1 MKKKVIFISQALW
14 IGGIE
19 TALVNLLNRF
29 DYDKYDVTCLIV
41 QNSLE
46 MSERIT
52 PKCRLIVADRDSTAS
67 FDKPYKFSRLFG
79 LIQKPQN
86 ASKLRLIIWR
96 VLQFLF
102 RALELR
108 LYSHYIKKQLRNEH
122 FDTAIIYTNR
132 VSEIAVRALE
142 ADKFITFFHHGSFH
156 REYHDVWGYEH
167 SRSIV
172 TVSDSIKSQ
181 FAQALSKY
189 ADKLTV
195 IPNITDVEV
204 IRRKSAEMSVEY
216 PDGFNIV
223 SCGRLDPVKGFDLAI
238 GACKLL
244 LDKGINDFHW
254 HIIGGGPIEAELK
267 KAAADS
273 GAGEHIVF
281 HGMQQNPYPYMA
293 NADLFV
299 QPSRYEGYSLS
310 IMEALALS
318 LPIVATKAAAGEQIT
333 DGVNGV
339 LCDTSAESIAEA
351 VKNLYIGKDE
361 ANKYREYL
369 RSYDFERLNNRIIA
383 DIESLI

>member
-46 MSERIT
+46 MAERIT
-52 PKCRLIVADRDSTAS
+52 PKCRLIVADRDSTVS

-96 VLQFLF
+96 VLQFLL

-156 REYHDVWGYEH
+156 REYHDIWGYKH

-172 TVSDSIKSQ
+172 TVSDSIRSQ
-181 FAQALSKY
+181 FAQALPKY

-204 IRRKSAEMSVEY
+204 IRRKSSEMSVEY

-238 GACKLL
+238 EACKLL
-244 LDKGINDFHW
+244 TDKGINDFHW
-254 HIIGGGPIEAELK
+254 HIIGGGPIETELK

-281 HGMQQNPYPYMA
+281 YGMQQNPYPYMA

-299 QPSRYEGYSLS
+299 QPSRFEGYSLS

-333 DGVNGV
+333 DGINGV
-339 LCDTSAESIAEA
+339 LCDTSAESIAVA
-351 VKNLYIGKDE
+351 VSRVISDDNFR
-361 ANKYREYL
+361 NKLGENAARI
-369 RSYDFERLNNRIIA
+369 DFEAQNNEILNRLY
-383 DIESLI
+383 EVF

>member
-46 MSERIT
+46 MAERIT
-52 PKCRLIVADRDSTAS
+52 PKCRLIVADRDSTVS

-96 VLQFLF
+96 VLQFLL

-156 REYHDVWGYEH
+156 REYHDIWGYEH

-181 FAQALSKY
+181 FAQALPKY

-195 IPNITDVEV
+195 IPNITDVEA
-204 IRRKSAEMSVEY
+204 IRRKSSEMSVEY

-238 GACKLL
+238 EACKMLINE
-244 LDKGINDFHW
+244 GINNFHW

-267 KAAADS
+267 KAAADI
-273 GAGEHIVF
+273 GAGEHIIF
-281 HGMQQNPYPYMA
+281 HGMQKNPYPYMA

-299 QPSRYEGYSLS
+299 QPSRFEGYSLS

-361 ANKYREYL
+361 AKKYREYL
-369 RSYDFERLNNRIIA
+369 ISYDFERLNNRIIA

>member
-46 MSERIT
+46 MAERIT
-52 PKCRLIVADRDSTAS
+52 PKCRLIVAARDSAVS

-96 VLQFLF
+96 VLQFLL

-181 FAQALSKY
+181 FAQALPKY

-204 IRRKSAEMSVEY
+204 IRRKSSEMSVEY

-238 GACKLL
+238 EACKLL
-244 LDKGINDFHW
+244 INEGLINFHW
-254 HIIGGGPIEAELK
+254 HIIGGGPNEAELK

-273 GAGEHIVF
+273 EAGEHIIF
-281 HGMQQNPYPYMA
+281 HGMQKNPYPYMA

-299 QPSRYEGYSLS
+299 QPSRFEGYSLS
-310 IMEALALS
+310 IMEALALG

-339 LCDTSAESIAEA
+339 LCDTSAKSIADA

>member
-29 DYDKYDVTCLIV
+29 DYDKYDVTCLII

-46 MSERIT
+46 MAERIT
-52 PKCRLIVADRDSTAS
+52 PKCRLIIADRDSTVS

-96 VLQFLF
+96 VLQFLL

-156 REYHDVWGYEH
+156 REYHDVWGYKH

-181 FAQALSKY
+181 FAQALPKY

-244 LDKGINDFHW
+244 LDKGINGFYW

-299 QPSRYEGYSLS
+299 QPSRFEGYSLS

-351 VKNLYIGKDE
+351 VKNLYICKDE

>member
-46 MSERIT
+46 MAERIT
-52 PKCRLIVADRDSTAS
+52 PKCRLIVADRDSTVS

-96 VLQFLF
+96 VLQFLL

-156 REYHDVWGYEH
+156 REYHDIWGYEH

-181 FAQALSKY
+181 FAQALPKY

-195 IPNITDVEV
+195 IPNITDVEA
-204 IRRKSAEMSVEY
+204 IRRKSSEMSVEY

-244 LDKGINDFHW
+244 LDKGINGFYW
-254 HIIGGGPIEAELK
+254 HIIGGGPIETELK

-299 QPSRYEGYSLS
+299 QPSRFEGYSLS

-361 ANKYREYL
+361 AKKYREYL
-369 RSYDFERLNNRIIA
+369 ISYDFERLNNRIIA

>member
-1 MKKKVIFISQALW
+1 MQ
-14 IGGIE
+14 
-19 TALVNLLNRF
+19 LL
-29 DYDKYDVTCLIV
+29 L
-41 QNSLE
+41 
-46 MSERIT
+46 
-52 PKCRLIVADRDSTAS
+52 
-67 FDKPYKFSRLFG
+67 
-79 LIQKPQN
+79 
-86 ASKLRLIIWR
+86 
-96 VLQFLF
+96 

-181 FAQALSKY
+181 FAQALPKY

-204 IRRKSAEMSVEY
+204 IRRKSSEMSVEY

-238 GACKLL
+238 EACKLL
-244 LDKGINDFHW
+244 INEGINNFHW

-281 HGMQQNPYPYMA
+281 YGMQQNPYPYMA

-299 QPSRYEGYSLS
+299 QPSRFEGYSLS
-310 IMEALALS
+310 IMEALALG

>member
-29 DYDKYDVTCLIV
+29 DYDKYDVTCMIV

-46 MSERIT
+46 MAERIT
-52 PKCRLIVADRDSTAS
+52 PKCRLIVADRDSTVS

-86 ASKLRLIIWR
+86 ASKLRLVIWR
-96 VLQFLF
+96 VLQFFL
-102 RALELR
+102 RALEIR
-108 LYSHYIKKQLRNEH
+108 LYSSYIKKQLGNER
-122 FDTAIIYTNR
+122 FDTAVIYTNR
-132 VSEIAVRALE
+132 VSEIAVRALK

-156 REYHDVWGYEH
+156 REYHDVWGYKH

-181 FAQALSKY
+181 FAQALPKY

-195 IPNITDVEV
+195 VPNITDVGA

-238 GACKLL
+238 KACKLL
-244 LDKGINDFHW
+244 LNNGINDFHW

-299 QPSRYEGYSLS
+299 QPSRFEGYSLS
-310 IMEALALS
+310 IMEALALG

>member
-46 MSERIT
+46 MAERIT
-52 PKCRLIVADRDSTAS
+52 PKCRLIVADRDSTVS

-96 VLQFLF
+96 VLQFLL

-156 REYHDVWGYEH
+156 REYHDIWGYKH

-172 TVSDSIKSQ
+172 TVSDSIRSQ
-181 FAQALSKY
+181 FAQALPKY

-238 GACKLL
+238 EACKLL
-244 LDKGINDFHW
+244 TDKGIIDFHW
-254 HIIGGGPIEAELK
+254 HIIGGGPIETELK
-267 KAAADS
+267 KAATDS

-299 QPSRYEGYSLS
+299 QPSRFEGYSLS

-351 VKNLYIGKDE
+351 VKNLYICKDE

>member
-1 MKKKVIFISQALW
+1 MKKKVIFISQAFW

-19 TALVNLLNRF
+19 TALVNLLNCF
-29 DYDKYDVTCLIV
+29 DYDKYDVTCMIV

-46 MSERIT
+46 LAERIT
-52 PKCRLIVADRDSTAS
+52 PKCRLIVADRDSTVS
-67 FDKPYKFSRLFG
+67 FDKQYKFSRLFG

-86 ASKLRLIIWR
+86 ASKLRLVIWR
-96 VLQFLF
+96 VLQFFL

-108 LYSHYIKKQLRNEH
+108 LYSHYIKKQLGNEH
-122 FDTAIIYTNR
+122 FDTAVIYTNR
-132 VSEIAVRALE
+132 VSEIAVRALK

-156 REYHDVWGYEH
+156 REYHDAWGYKH

-181 FAQALSKY
+181 FAQALPKY

-195 IPNITDVEV
+195 IPNITDVEA

-238 GACKLL
+238 RACKLL

-267 KAAADS
+267 KAAANS

-299 QPSRYEGYSLS
+299 QPSRFEGYSLS
-310 IMEALALS
+310 IMEALALG

-333 DGVNGV
+333 NGVNGV
-339 LCDTSAESIAEA
+339 LCDTSAESIADA

-369 RSYDFERLNNRIIA
+369 KSYDFERLNNRIIS

>member
-29 DYDKYDVTCLIV
+29 DYDKYDVTCMIV

-46 MSERIT
+46 MAERIT
-52 PKCRLIVADRDSTAS
+52 PKCRLIVADRDFAVS

-79 LIQKPQN
+79 FIQKPQN
-86 ASKLRLIIWR
+86 ASRLRLAIWR
-96 VLQFLF
+96 VLQFLL

-156 REYHDVWGYEH
+156 REYHDIWGYKH

-181 FAQALSKY
+181 FAQALPKY

-204 IRRKSAEMSVEY
+204 IRRKSAETSVEY

-238 GACKLL
+238 EACKLL
-244 LDKGINDFHW
+244 TDKGINDFHW

-299 QPSRYEGYSLS
+299 QPSRFEGYSLS

>member
-29 DYDKYDVTCLIV
+29 DYDKYDVTCMIV

-46 MSERIT
+46 MAERIT
-52 PKCRLIVADRDSTAS
+52 PKCRLIVADRDSTVS

-86 ASKLRLIIWR
+86 ASRLRLAIWR
-96 VLQFLF
+96 VLQFLL

-142 ADKFITFFHHGSFH
+142 SDKFITFFHHGSFH
-156 REYHDVWGYEH
+156 REYHDVWGYKH

-172 TVSDSIKSQ
+172 TVSDSIRSQ
-181 FAQALSKY
+181 FAQALPKY

-204 IRRKSAEMSVEY
+204 IRRKSAETSVEY

-238 GACKLL
+238 EACKLL
-244 LDKGINDFHW
+244 TDKGINDFHW

-299 QPSRYEGYSLS
+299 QPSRFEGYSLS
-310 IMEALALS
+310 VMEALALS

-369 RSYDFERLNNRIIA
+369 ISYDFERLNNRIIA

>member
-1 MKKKVIFISQALW
+1 MKKKVIFISRALW

-19 TALVNLLNRF
+19 TALVNLLNSF
-29 DYDKYDVTCLIV
+29 DYDKYDVTCMIV

-46 MSERIT
+46 MAERIT
-52 PKCRLIVADRDSTAS
+52 PKCRLIVADRDSTVS

-96 VLQFLF
+96 VLQFLL

-156 REYHDVWGYEH
+156 REYHDIWGYKH

-172 TVSDSIKSQ
+172 TVSDSIRSQ
-181 FAQALSKY
+181 FAQALPKY

-204 IRRKSAEMSVEY
+204 IRRKSSEMSVEY

-244 LDKGINDFHW
+244 TDKGINDFHW
-254 HIIGGGPIEAELK
+254 HIIGGGPIETELK

-299 QPSRYEGYSLS
+299 QPSRFEGYSLS

-333 DGVNGV
+333 NGVNGV

>member
-29 DYDKYDVTCLIV
+29 DYDEYDVTCMIV

-46 MSERIT
+46 MAERIT
-52 PKCRLIVADRDSTAS
+52 PKCRLIVADRDSTVS

-86 ASKLRLIIWR
+86 ASKFRLIIWR
-96 VLQFLF
+96 VLQFFL

-142 ADKFITFFHHGSFH
+142 ADNFITFFHHGSFH
-156 REYHDVWGYEH
+156 REYHDKWGYKH

-181 FAQALSKY
+181 FAQALPKY

-195 IPNITDVEV
+195 IPNITDVEA
-204 IRRKSAEMSVEY
+204 IRRKSTEMSVEY

-238 GACKLL
+238 EACKLL
-244 LDKGINDFHW
+244 LNKGINDFHW
-254 HIIGGGPIEAELK
+254 HIIGGGPIESELK

-299 QPSRYEGYSLS
+299 QPSRFEGYSLS
-310 IMEALALS
+310 IMEALALG

-339 LCDTSAESIAEA
+339 LCDTSAESIADA

>member
-46 MSERIT
+46 MAERIT
-52 PKCRLIVADRDSTAS
+52 PKCRLIVADRDSTVS

-156 REYHDVWGYEH
+156 REYHDVWGYKH

-181 FAQALSKY
+181 FAQALPKY

-204 IRRKSAEMSVEY
+204 IRRKSAETSVEY

-254 HIIGGGPIEAELK
+254 YIIGGGPIEAELK

-299 QPSRYEGYSLS
+299 QPSRFEGYSLS

>member
-46 MSERIT
+46 MAERIT
-52 PKCRLIVADRDSTAS
+52 PKCRLIVADRDSTVS

-79 LIQKPQN
+79 FIQKPQN

-96 VLQFLF
+96 VLQFLL

-142 ADKFITFFHHGSFH
+142 ADKFITFFHHGSFR
-156 REYHDVWGYEH
+156 REYHDVWGYKH
-167 SRSIV
+167 SGSIV
-172 TVSDSIKSQ
+172 TVSDSIKSH
-181 FAQALSKY
+181 FAQALPKY

-204 IRRKSAEMSVEY
+204 IRRKSAETSVEY

-238 GACKLL
+238 EACKLL
-244 LDKGINDFHW
+244 TDKGINDFHW
-254 HIIGGGPIEAELK
+254 HIIGGGPIETELK

-299 QPSRYEGYSLS
+299 QPSRFEGYSLS

-369 RSYDFERLNNRIIA
+369 ISYDFERLNNRIIA

>member
-96 VLQFLF
+96 VLQFLL

-181 FAQALSKY
+181 FAQALPKY

-204 IRRKSAEMSVEY
+204 IRRKSAETSVEY

-254 HIIGGGPIEAELK
+254 HIIGGGPIETELK

-299 QPSRYEGYSLS
+299 QPSRFEGYSLS

-339 LCDTSAESIAEA
+339 LCDTSAESIADA
-351 VKNLYIGKDE
+351 IKNLYIGKDE

>member
-1 MKKKVIFISQALW
+1 MKKKVFFISRALW

-46 MSERIT
+46 MAERIK
-52 PKCRLIVADRDSTAS
+52 PKCRLIVADRDSTVS

-96 VLQFLF
+96 VLQFLL

-142 ADKFITFFHHGSFH
+142 ADKFITFFHHGSFR
-156 REYHDVWGYEH
+156 REYHDVWGYKH

-181 FAQALSKY
+181 FAQALPKY

-238 GACKLL
+238 EACKLL
-244 LDKGINDFHW
+244 TDKGINVFHW
-254 HIIGGGPIEAELK
+254 HIIGGGPIETELK

-273 GAGEHIVF
+273 GVGEHIVF
-281 HGMQQNPYPYMA
+281 YGMQQNPYPYMA

>member
-46 MSERIT
+46 MAERIT

-96 VLQFLF
+96 VLQFFL

-142 ADKFITFFHHGSFH
+142 ADKFITFFHHGSFR

-167 SRSIV
+167 SCSIV

-181 FAQALSKY
+181 FAQALPKY

-204 IRRKSAEMSVEY
+204 IRRKSSEMSVEY

-244 LDKGINDFHW
+244 LDKGINGFYW
-254 HIIGGGPIEAELK
+254 HIIGGGPIETELK

-299 QPSRYEGYSLS
+299 QPSRFEGYSLS

-369 RSYDFERLNNRIIA
+369 ISYDFERLNNRIIA